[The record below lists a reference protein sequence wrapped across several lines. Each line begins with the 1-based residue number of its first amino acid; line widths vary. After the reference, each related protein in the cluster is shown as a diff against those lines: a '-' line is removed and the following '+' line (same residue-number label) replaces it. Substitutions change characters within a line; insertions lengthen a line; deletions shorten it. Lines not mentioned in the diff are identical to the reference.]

1 VTRLAVI
8 GAGSMGA
15 QIAQQAALGGVDVLL
30 HDQSAEQLASARDSN
45 RGHLTRRV
53 EKGKLGAAE
62 AEKALVAVRQTT
74 DLSEAV
80 HGADFVIEAVFEDL
94 QLKRSVFAELDR
106 AAPAH
111 AVLASNSSTM
121 GISKIADATSR
132 PERCVNMHFFF
143 PVLVMDLVEV
153 VRGPQTSDETVERA
167 MSLAREIG
175 RTAVLIN
182 KEIDGFIVNRILH
195 AATQEAYRLLDAGVA
210 SFEDIDV
217 AVEKGLNWPM
227 GPFRLGDFSGLDV
240 TYNARLHM
248 YRTTGE
254 ERFRPS
260 PQLEA
265 KVKAGKLGRK
275 TGEGWYRYSTTPH
288 PDPPPAGEGES

>member
-1 VTRLAVI
+1 MKLAVI

-15 QIAQQAALGGVDVLL
+15 QIAQQAALCGVNVTI
-30 HDQSAEQLASARDSN
+30 HDKSSEQLQKAIASN
-45 RGHLTRRV
+45 RGHVMRRV
-53 EKGKLGAAE
+53 EKGKLGQAE
-62 AEKALVAVRQTT
+62 AEQALSRVRTSIDIAHAVA
-74 DLSEAV
+74 
-80 HGADFVIEAVFEDL
+80 GADFVIEAVFEDL
-94 QLKRSVFAELDR
+94 QLKRSVFAELDN
-106 AAPAH
+106 AASPK

-121 GISKIADATSR
+121 GISKIAGATSR
-132 PERCVNMHFFF
+132 PERCVNMHFFY

-153 VRGPQTSDETVERA
+153 VRGPETSDSTVERA
-167 MSLAREIG
+167 MAMAKQIG
-175 RTAVLIN
+175 RTPVLIN
-182 KEIDGFIVNRILH
+182 KEIDGFIVNRVLH

-210 SFEDIDV
+210 SFEDIDT

-248 YRTTGE
+248 YKTTGD

-275 TGEGWYRYSTTPH
+275 TGEGWYRY
-288 PDPPPAGEGES
+288 

>member
-1 VTRLAVI
+1 MLAVV

-15 QIAQQAALGGVDVLL
+15 QIAQQAALHGIDVWLT
-30 HDQSAEQLASARDSN
+30 DESEEQLARAVESN
-45 RGHLTRRV
+45 RGHLQRRV
-53 EKGKLGAAE
+53 EKGKLSGVEAA
-62 AEKALVAVRQTT
+62 AAVGRVQTST
-74 DLSEAV
+74 ELQEAV
-80 HGADFVIEAVFEDL
+80 GHATFVIEAVFEDL
-94 QLKRSVFAELDR
+94 NLKRSIFADLDR
-106 AAPAH
+106 LVPPD

-121 GISKIADATSR
+121 GISKIADATER

-153 VRGPQTSDETVERA
+153 VRGPQTSDETVDRA
-167 MSLAREIG
+167 MAMARKMG
-175 RTAVLIN
+175 RTPVLLN

-210 SFEDIDV
+210 SFEDIDT
-217 AVEKGLNWPM
+217 AVEKGLNWPL

-240 TYNARLHM
+240 TYKARLHM
-248 YRTTGE
+248 FETTGD
-254 ERFRPS
+254 ERYRPS

-275 TGEGWYRYSTTPH
+275 TGEGWYRY
-288 PDPPPAGEGES
+288 

>member
-1 VTRLAVI
+1 VTELAVT

-15 QIAQQAALGGVDVLL
+15 QIAQQAALHGIDVRLQ
-30 HDQSAEQLASARDSN
+30 DKSAAQLEKALDSN
-45 RGHLTRRV
+45 RGHLMRRV
-53 EKGKLGAAE
+53 EKGKLSQAE
-62 AEKALVAVRQTT
+62 AEQALSRVRTTT
-74 DLSEAV
+74 DLAEAV
-80 HGADFVIEAVFEDL
+80 AAADFVIEAVFEDL

-106 AAPAH
+106 AAPPE

-121 GISKIADATSR
+121 GISKIADATTR
-132 PERCVNMHFFF
+132 PERCVNVHFFY

-153 VRGPQTSDETVERA
+153 VRGPQTSDDTVKRA
-167 MSLAREIG
+167 MAMVRAMG
-175 RTAVLIN
+175 RTAVLVN

-210 SFEDIDV
+210 SFQDIDT

-248 YRTTGE
+248 FKTTGD
-254 ERFRPS
+254 ERYRPS

-275 TGEGWYRYSTTPH
+275 TGEGWYRY
-288 PDPPPAGEGES
+288 

>member
-1 VTRLAVI
+1 MKLTVV

-15 QIAQQAALGGVDVLL
+15 QIAQQAALHGVDVSL
-30 HDQSAEQLASARDSN
+30 HDQDEAQLQKARESN
-45 RGHLTRRV
+45 RGHLARRV
-53 EKGKLGAAE
+53 EKGRLSHEDAA
-62 AEKALVAVRQTT
+62 AAMDRVRPTT
-74 DLSEAV
+74 DLRAAV
-80 HGADFVIEAVFEDL
+80 HQTDVVIEAVFEDL
-94 QLKRSVFAELDR
+94 ELKRRIFRELDE
-106 AAPAH
+106 AAPAD

-121 GISKIADATSR
+121 GISKIADVTRR
-132 PERCVNMHFFF
+132 PDRCLNMHFFY
-143 PVLVMDLVEV
+143 PVLVMDLVEI
-153 VRGPQTSDETVERA
+153 VRGPMTSDETVDRA
-167 MSLAREIG
+167 TSLAREMG
-175 RTAVLIN
+175 RTPVLLN

-210 SFEDIDV
+210 SFEDIDT

-248 YRTTGE
+248 FRATGD
-254 ERFRPS
+254 ERYKPS

-275 TGEGWYRYSTTPH
+275 TGEGWYTY
-288 PDPPPAGEGES
+288 

>member
-1 VTRLAVI
+1 MRLAVI

-15 QIAQQAALGGVDVLL
+15 QIAQQAALCGVDVVL
-30 HDQSAEQLASARDSN
+30 HDTSSQQLEKARASN
-45 RGHLTRRV
+45 RGHLLRRV
-53 EKGKLGAAE
+53 EKGKLSADDAK
-62 AEKALVAVRQTT
+62 KALSGVRESA
-74 DLSEAV
+74 DLVEAV
-80 HGADFVIEAVFEDL
+80 SRADFVIEAVFENL
-94 QLKRSVFAELDR
+94 ELKRSVFAELDR
-106 AAPAH
+106 VAPPD
-111 AVLASNSSTM
+111 AVLASNSSTI
-121 GISKIADATSR
+121 GISKIADVTSR
-132 PERCVNMHFFF
+132 PERCVNMHFFY

-167 MSLAREIG
+167 MSAAREMG
-175 RTAVLIN
+175 RTAVLVN

-210 SFEDIDV
+210 GFEDIDT

-248 YRTTGE
+248 YRSTGD

-275 TGEGWYRYSTTPH
+275 TGEGWYSY
-288 PDPPPAGEGES
+288 

>member
-1 VTRLAVI
+1 MTTLAVI

-15 QIAQQAALGGVDVLL
+15 QIAQQAALHGVEVRLQDKSL
-30 HDQSAEQLASARDSN
+30 EQLQRAVDSN
-45 RGHLTRRV
+45 RGHLMRRV
-53 EKGKLGAAE
+53 EKGKLAHDQVEAALS
-62 AEKALVAVRQTT
+62 LVSTTT
-74 DLSEAV
+74 DLSRAV
-80 HGADFVIEAVFEDL
+80 AGADFVIEAVFEDL
-94 QLKRSVFAELDR
+94 ALKRAVFAQLEL
-106 AAPAH
+106 ASPPG

-121 GISKIADATSR
+121 GISKIAEVVAR

-153 VRGPQTSDETVERA
+153 VRGPLTSDETVQRA
-167 MSLAREIG
+167 IAMATEMG

-182 KEIDGFIVNRILH
+182 REIDGFIVNRILH
-195 AATQEAYRLLDAGVA
+195 AATQEAYRLLDADVA
-210 SFEDIDV
+210 SFEDIDT

-248 YRTTGE
+248 YRSTGD
-254 ERFRPS
+254 ERYRPS

-275 TGEGWYRYSTTPH
+275 TKEGWYTY
-288 PDPPPAGEGES
+288 

>member
-1 VTRLAVI
+1 MRLAVI

-15 QIAQQAALGGVDVLL
+15 QIAQQAALCGVETWLSDT
-30 HDQSAEQLASARDSN
+30 SAEQLQRARDSN
-45 RGHLTRRV
+45 RGHLMRRV
-53 EKGKLGAAE
+53 EKGKLGKVE
-62 AEKALVAVRQTT
+62 AEEALSRVRETT
-74 DLSEAV
+74 DLSEAASS
-80 HGADFVIEAVFEDL
+80 ADFVIEAVFEDL

-106 AAPAH
+106 AAPAD

-121 GISKIADATSR
+121 GISKIAGETTR
-132 PERCVNMHFFF
+132 PGRCVNMHFFY

-153 VRGPQTSDETVERA
+153 VRGPQTSDETVDRA
-167 MSLAREIG
+167 MSVAREIG
-175 RTAVLIN
+175 RTPVLIN

-210 SFEDIDV
+210 GFEDIDV

-227 GPFRLGDFSGLDV
+227 GPFRLGDFTGLDV
-240 TYNARLHM
+240 TYKARLHM
-248 YRTTGE
+248 YQSTGE

-275 TGEGWYRYSTTPH
+275 SGEGWYSY
-288 PDPPPAGEGES
+288 

>member
-15 QIAQQAALGGVDVLL
+15 QIAQQAALNGVEVWLQDKS
-30 HDQSAEQLASARDSN
+30 QEQLTKALDSN
-45 RGHLTRRV
+45 RGHVMRRV
-53 EKGKLGAAE
+53 EKGKLEKADAEQALSRVRTTTDVAE
-62 AEKALVAVRQTT
+62 AVA
-74 DLSEAV
+74 
-80 HGADFVIEAVFEDL
+80 GADFVIEAVFEDL
-94 QLKRSVFAELDR
+94 QLKRTIFAELDR
-106 AAPAH
+106 LAPRES
-111 AVLASNSSTM
+111 VLASNSSTM

-132 PERCVNMHFFF
+132 PERCVNVHFFF

-153 VRGPQTSDETVERA
+153 VRGPGTSDDTVERA
-167 MSLAREIG
+167 MAMVREMG
-175 RTAVLIN
+175 RTAVLVN

-195 AATQEAYRLLDAGVA
+195 AATQEAYRLLDAGIA
-210 SFEDIDV
+210 SFEDIDT

-248 YRTTGE
+248 YETTGD
-254 ERFRPS
+254 ERYRPS

-275 TGEGWYRYSTTPH
+275 TGEGWYTY
-288 PDPPPAGEGES
+288 

>member
-1 VTRLAVI
+1 MTRLTVV

-15 QIAQQAALGGVDVLL
+15 QIAQQAALEGFEVRL
-30 HDQSAEQLASARDSN
+30 HDTSDEQLRKAEDSN
-45 RGHLTRRV
+45 RGHVMRRV
-53 EKGKLGAAE
+53 EKGRLAREDAE
-62 AEKALVAVRQTT
+62 AALGRVHITT
-74 DLSEAV
+74 DLAEAARD
-80 HGADFVIEAVFEDL
+80 ADVVIEAVFEDL
-94 QLKRSVFAELDR
+94 GVKRSIFAELDDV
-106 AAPAH
+106 APAG

-132 PERCVNMHFFF
+132 PQQCVNMHFFY

-153 VRGPQTSDETVERA
+153 VRGPQTSDETLERA
-167 MSLAREIG
+167 MRLAREMG
-175 RTAVLIN
+175 RTPVLLN

-210 SFEDIDV
+210 GFDDIDV

-248 YRTTGE
+248 FKSTGD
-254 ERFRPS
+254 ERYRPS

-275 TGEGWYRYSTTPH
+275 TGEGWYRY
-288 PDPPPAGEGES
+288 

>member
-1 VTRLAVI
+1 VVVGVI
-8 GAGSMGA
+8 GGGSMGA
-15 QIAQQAALGGVDVLL
+15 QIAQQAGLNGIQVRL
-30 HDQSAEQLASARDSN
+30 HDKDEGQLRKAVESN
-45 RGHLTRRV
+45 RGHLRRRV
-53 EKGKLGAAE
+53 DKGKLAQAE
-62 AEKALVAVRQTT
+62 AEAALERVQVTT
-74 DLSEAV
+74 DLGEAAR
-80 HGADFVIEAVFEDL
+80 GADVVIEAVFEDL
-94 QLKRSVFAELDR
+94 QVKQEIFSELDR
-106 AAPAH
+106 VARPD

-121 GISKIADATSR
+121 GISQIVAGLPR
-132 PERCVNMHFFF
+132 PERCLNMHFFY

-153 VRGPQTSDETVERA
+153 IRGPQTSDATVECA
-167 MSLAREIG
+167 MAMAREMG
-175 RTAVLIN
+175 RTPVLIN

-210 SFEDIDV
+210 GFEDIDT

-260 PQLEA
+260 PRLEA

-275 TGEGWYRYSTTPH
+275 TKEGWYRY
-288 PDPPPAGEGES
+288 

>member
-1 VTRLAVI
+1 MTQLAVI

-15 QIAQQAALGGVDVLL
+15 QIAQQAALHGVDVRLQ
-30 HDQSAEQLASARDSN
+30 DNSAEQLKKALESN
-45 RGHLTRRV
+45 RGHVMRRV
-53 EKGKLGAAE
+53 EKGKLGQAE
-62 AEKALVAVRQTT
+62 ADLALSRVRTTT
-74 DLSEAV
+74 DLAEAV
-80 HGADFVIEAVFEDL
+80 AGADFVIEAVFEDL

-106 AAPAH
+106 AVPPET
-111 AVLASNSSTM
+111 VLASNSSTM

-132 PERCVNMHFFF
+132 PERCVNVHFFY

-153 VRGPQTSDETVERA
+153 VRGPQTSDDTVERA
-167 MSLAREIG
+167 MAMVREMG
-175 RTAVLIN
+175 RTAVLVN

-210 SFEDIDV
+210 SFQDIDT

-248 YRTTGE
+248 YKTTGD
-254 ERFRPS
+254 ERYRPS

-275 TGEGWYRYSTTPH
+275 SGEGWYRY
-288 PDPPPAGEGES
+288 DK

>member
-1 VTRLAVI
+1 MNRLTVI

-15 QIAQQAALGGVDVLL
+15 QIAQQAALHGLEVIVNDK
-30 HDQSAEQLASARDSN
+30 SEEQLKKAVDSN
-45 RGHLTRRV
+45 HGHLMRRV
-53 EKGKLGAAE
+53 EKGKLSDADAQS
-62 AEKALVAVRQTT
+62 ALGRVHPIT
-74 DLSEAV
+74 DLVEAV

-94 QLKRSVFAELDR
+94 DLKRSVFAELDR
-106 AAPAH
+106 VAPAGS
-111 AVLASNSSTM
+111 VLASNSSTM
-121 GISKIADATSR
+121 GISKIADATTR
-132 PERCVNMHFFF
+132 PERCVNMHFFY

-153 VRGPQTSDETVERA
+153 VRGPKTSDETTGKA
-167 MSLAREIG
+167 MAMAHAMG
-175 RTAVLIN
+175 RTPVLIN

-210 SFEDIDV
+210 RFEDIDI

-240 TYNARLHM
+240 TYKARLHM
-248 YRTTGE
+248 FNVTGD
-254 ERFRPS
+254 ERYRPS

-275 TGEGWYRYSTTPH
+275 TGEGWYKY
-288 PDPPPAGEGES
+288 